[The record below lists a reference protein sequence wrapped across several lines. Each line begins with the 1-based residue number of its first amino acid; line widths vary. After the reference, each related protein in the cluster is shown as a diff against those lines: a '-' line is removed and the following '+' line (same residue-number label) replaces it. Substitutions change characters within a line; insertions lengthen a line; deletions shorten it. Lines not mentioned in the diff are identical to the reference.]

1 MTSNEILELRVNEI
15 DKIVALC
22 GSNYSGIYNNLVS
35 IESCLESIKDRIET
49 LESDLN
55 DRKLRSYVFKLMIF
69 FYPIVIGIMI
79 ATANFDHNNLV
90 ATMEN
95 IETILGYQS

>member
-1 MTSNEILELRVNEI
+1 MSSSEMLEFRINEL

-22 GSNYSGIYNNLVS
+22 TRNYSNICNNLIA
-35 IESCLESIKDRIET
+35 IEFCLGSIKDRIET

-55 DRKLRSYVFKLMIF
+55 DRKLKSYVFKLMMF

-79 ATANFDHNNLV
+79 ATSNFDHKNLV
-90 ATMEN
+90 STMEN
-95 IETILGYQS
+95 IQNILGYQL